1 MSFDDISP
9 VERDM
14 LKRALKLSCT
24 TFAQEYQ
31 KRKYGSVTVESFP
44 SSNIEVT
51 NHINSSSSSSSSS
64 ASSPPVKEREYV
76 SNVEESMILRAS
88 RNSKESC
95 KDDSNKRSGMQLH
108 HEQEMAVAIAASK
121 GKKQFY
127 RGKLYYIV
135 CKLNMSLILFINV
148 IAHIMF

>member
-1 MSFDDISP
+1 MSSDDISP

-14 LKRALKLSCT
+14 LKRALKLSCN

-31 KRKYGSVTVESFP
+31 KRKYGSGTVESCP
-44 SSNIEVT
+44 SSNMEVT

-64 ASSPPVKEREYV
+64 LPVIEREYV

-95 KDDSNKRSGMQLH
+95 KEDCNKRSGMQLQ

-121 GKKQFY
+121 GKKHFS
-127 RGKLYYIV
+127 RGKFYYIV
-135 CKLNMSLILFINV
+135 CKINMDTIFFINV

>member
-1 MSFDDISP
+1 MSSDDISP

-51 NHINSSSSSSSSS
+51 NQINSSSSSSS
-64 ASSPPVKEREYV
+64 ASSPPVIEREYV

>member
-51 NHINSSSSSSSSS
+51 KHINSSSSSSSS
-64 ASSPPVKEREYV
+64 ASSPPVIEREYV

-121 GKKQFY
+121 GKKHFS
-127 RGKLYYIV
+127 RGKFYYIV
-135 CKLNMSLILFINV
+135 CKINMDTIFFINV

>member
-51 NHINSSSSSSSSS
+51 NHINSSSSSSSV
-64 ASSPPVKEREYV
+64 SSPPVKEREYV

>member
-9 VERDM
+9 VKRDM

-24 TFAQEYQ
+24 TFAQEHQ

-51 NHINSSSSSSSSS
+51 NHINSSSSSSSS

>member
-51 NHINSSSSSSSSS
+51 NHINSSSSSSSS

-127 RGKLYYIV
+127 RGKLSDIRQL
-135 CKLNMSLILFINV
+135 KSTN
-148 IAHIMF
+148 

>member
-51 NHINSSSSSSSSS
+51 NHINSSSSSSS
-64 ASSPPVKEREYV
+64 SSPPVKEREYV

>member
-1 MSFDDISP
+1 MSSDDISP

-14 LKRALKLSCT
+14 LKRALKLSCN

-51 NHINSSSSSSSSS
+51 NHINSSSSSSSS

-95 KDDSNKRSGMQLH
+95 KDDNNKRSGMQLH

>member
-64 ASSPPVKEREYV
+64 LPVIEREYV

>member
-1 MSFDDISP
+1 MSSDDISP

-14 LKRALKLSCT
+14 LKRALKLSCN

-31 KRKYGSVTVESFP
+31 KRKYGSGTVESCP
-44 SSNIEVT
+44 SSNMEVT

-64 ASSPPVKEREYV
+64 LPVIEREYV

-135 CKLNMSLILFINV
+135 RKLNMSLILFINV

>member
-1 MSFDDISP
+1 MSSDDISP

-14 LKRALKLSCT
+14 LKRALKLSCN

-31 KRKYGSVTVESFP
+31 KRKYGSGTVESCP
-44 SSNIEVT
+44 SSNMEVT

-64 ASSPPVKEREYV
+64 LPVIEREYV

>member
-14 LKRALKLSCT
+14 LKRALKLSCN

-31 KRKYGSVTVESFP
+31 KRKYGSGTVESCP
-44 SSNIEVT
+44 SSNMEVT

-64 ASSPPVKEREYV
+64 SPPVIEREYV